1 MSWQFQS
8 GGAMLVATLLAGC
21 GVGQAVKDST
31 VEAAKWAFTT
41 QVKTMNIDLTGRP
54 SLNAGSAGQS
64 LSTVV
69 RFYQLKTSETFL
81 QLSYAQLQANDR
93 ELLKADLLATRDAV
107 LRPEAA
113 VSIIEPMH
121 EDAQFIGVVGFFRDS
136 GTDSAWKLVIP
147 RKQWKQTDPVKI
159 EASGSTLALI
169 R

>member
-8 GGAMLVATLLAGC
+8 GGAVLVATLLAGC
-21 GVGQAVKDST
+21 GAGQAVKDST

-54 SLNAGSAGQS
+54 SLNAGGAGQS

-69 RFYQLKTSETFL
+69 RFYQLKTSETFS

-107 LRPEAA
+107 LRPETA

-136 GTDSAWKLVIP
+136 GTDSVWKLVIP
-147 RKQWKQTDPVKI
+147 RKQWKKTDPVKI